1 MNKERRAD
9 NAKNTVNLDIQ
20 KYGPKPAQDLLGG
33 DERVCVNDAK
43 TTRQSGNRGV
53 GLRSL

>member
-1 MNKERRAD
+1 MNEGRRAD

-20 KYGPKPAQDLLGG
+20 KYGPRPAQDLLGG

-43 TTRQSGNRGV
+43 TAR
-53 GLRSL
+53 

>member
-9 NAKNTVNLDIQ
+9 NAKKTVNLHIQ
-20 KYGPKPAQDLLGG
+20 KDGPRPAQDLLGG

-43 TTRQSGNRGV
+43 TAR
-53 GLRSL
+53 

>member
-1 MNKERRAD
+1 MMNEGRRAD
-9 NAKNTVNLDIQ
+9 NAENTVNLDIQ

-43 TTRQSGNRGV
+43 TTR
-53 GLRSL
+53 